1 MDGYDTTAREGD
13 FGPVV
18 HFPALTPDVATG
30 DHSVL
35 DGWGVPGTRGAFAD
49 GAVQHPIAELEVRLE
64 KLRKTRFNR
73 RLMALALVAADIFAC
88 FAAVLLSQL
97 AYGATLDPAIAGTAL
112 AAVFPVYFLAALHT
126 GAHNPSVAHRAGVS
140 IRSAAIAFG
149 ITAAIFFFA
158 LFATKLGA
166 HVSRLQVVQSLLIC
180 LVLGIAARYAIARR
194 ALHLLGPKPFADLCI
209 YDDVPMRAE
218 RGAGAIRAAEAGLVP
233 NLARPEM
240 VARLGSLARGMDRVV
255 VHCSAE
261 RREAWSRALKC
272 VDIRSEIVMP
282 ELTELM
288 PLDIRYRNG
297 EVSLVLANGPLRW
310 HQRLMKNLF
319 DRVVAAVALVLCLPL
334 LGLVAIAVKLDSP
347 GPVLFGQERIGL
359 GNRHFRIWKFR
370 TMRAEHTDHRGDVS
384 TARGD
389 HRITRLGALL
399 RNTSLDEL
407 PQLFNVLLGQMS
419 IVGPRPHAAGS
430 RAEQLLFWDIDE
442 RYWYRHSIKPGL
454 TGLAQVRG
462 LRGATHKRGDLEQR
476 LFADLEYVAN
486 WSLLTDLQIICKT
499 FQVLVHRN
507 AY

>member
-1 MDGYDTTAREGD
+1 MR
-13 FGPVV
+13 
-18 HFPALTPDVATG
+18 
-30 DHSVL
+30 
-35 DGWGVPGTRGAFAD
+35 GTR
-49 GAVQHPIAELEVRLE
+49 I
-64 KLRKTRFNR
+64 KR
-73 RLMALALVAADIFAC
+73 RLLAVALVVSDMIAC
-88 FAAVLLSQL
+88 LVAVLLSQL
-97 AYGATLDPAIAGTAL
+97 AYGAPLNLAVAGTVL
-112 AAVFPVYFLAALHT
+112 GVTFPVYFLAGLQT
-126 GAHNPSVAHRAGVS
+126 GAHNPSVAHRAGAS
-140 IRSAAIAFG
+140 IRSAGIAFAV
-149 ITAAIFFFA
+149 TAAIFFFA

-166 HVSRLQVVQSLLIC
+166 QVSRLQVGQTLLIC
-180 LVLGIAARYAIARR
+180 LVLGTAARYAIAQR
-194 ALHLLGPKPFADLCI
+194 AQRMLGPKPFADLCI
-209 YDDVPMRAE
+209 YDDVPMRGA
-218 RGAGAIRAAEAGLVP
+218 RGPGAIRAVEAGLVP

-240 VARLGSLARGMDRVV
+240 VSRLGALARGMDRVV
-255 VHCSAE
+255 VHCSTE

-282 ELTELM
+282 ELTGLM
-288 PLDIRYRNG
+288 PLDIRHRNG

-319 DRVVAAVALVLCLPL
+319 DRAVAAVALVLCLPL
-334 LGLVAIAVKLDSP
+334 MGLIALAVKLDSP

-359 GNRHFRIWKFR
+359 GNRHFKIWKFR

-384 TARGD
+384 TERGD
-389 HRITRLGALL
+389 YRITRLGAFL

-407 PQLFNVLLGQMS
+407 PQLYNVLIGQMS

-462 LRGATHKRGDLEQR
+462 LRGATLKRCDFEQR

-486 WSLLTDLQIICKT
+486 WSLLSDLLIIFKT

-507 AY
+507 AF